1 MLKVCLTGGP
11 STGKT
16 SVINAINK
24 HFSSLGYNV
33 IIAPETA
40 TSFIQSGIRP
50 FGDNALPSIE
60 FQRLVIQNQLHNERI
75 CEKAAEVLGKDK
87 SIIICDRGV
96 LDGIAYVN
104 EQEWKSILEKEG
116 IHPRDLLTSY
126 DVVLYMLGKSEIF
139 TTENNKSRYESSA
152 DEALEKGKKVLK
164 SYLSHDNLRVI
175 QPREDIK
182 DKELEVI
189 NIIANMLKLPTRV
202 REQHKFL
209 VDGIDVEKLASLSSK
224 VVIKQDYLRCDDDT
238 EYRIRR
244 IDQNGIYSYHFS
256 VIKKCVN
263 GIREILT
270 DDVISESAY
279 RNLLLTKSDNS
290 ISLTKTRYSFVHDQ
304 QYFKLDIFDDDMC
317 ILEVNLTK
325 ENPNISIPDFVYVV
339 QDVTND
345 EEYQNINIAR
355 GKMTTYGKRE
365 DNNSRGNRLLREGNS
380 I

>member
-16 SVINAINK
+16 KVIDAINK
-24 HFSSLGYNV
+24 HFSSLGYHV

-50 FGDNALPSIE
+50 FGDNALPPID
-60 FQRLVIQNQLHNERI
+60 FQRLVIQNQLHNEKI

-87 SIIICDRGV
+87 SIIICDRGA
-96 LDGIAYVN
+96 LDGIAYVS
-104 EQEWKSILEKEG
+104 EQEWKEILEKEG
-116 IHPRDLLTSY
+116 VHPRDLLTSY
-126 DVVLYMLGKSEIF
+126 DAVLYMLGKSEIF
-139 TTENNKSRYESSA
+139 TTENNESRYESSA
-152 DEALEKGKKVLK
+152 DEALEKGRKVLK
-164 SYLSHDNLRVI
+164 SYLSHDNLRVV
-175 QPREDIK
+175 QPREDMK
-182 DKELEVI
+182 DKELEVV

-209 VDGIDVEKLASLSSK
+209 VKGIDVEKLASIASK
-224 VVIKQDYLRCDDDT
+224 VVIKQDYLKCDEDT
-238 EYRIRR
+238 EYRVRR
-244 IDQNGIYSYHFS
+244 IEQNGICSYHFS

-270 DDVISESAY
+270 DEVISESAY
-279 RNLLLTKSDNS
+279 QSLLLTKSDNS
-290 ISLTKTRYSFVHDQ
+290 ASLTKARYSFVHDQ

-325 ENPNISIPDFVYVV
+325 ENPNVSIPEFVCVV
-339 QDVTND
+339 EDVTNN

-355 GKMTTYGKRE
+355 GKMTTYEKRK
-365 DNNSRGNRLLREGNS
+365 DNSSRGHRLLREGNS

>member
-60 FQRLVIQNQLHNERI
+60 FQRLVIQNQLHNEKI
-75 CEKAAEVLGKDK
+75 CEKASEVLGKDK
-87 SIIICDRGV
+87 SIIICDRGA

-244 IDQNGIYSYHFS
+244 IEQNGIYSYHFS

>member
-60 FQRLVIQNQLHNERI
+60 FQRLVIQNQLHNEKI

-244 IDQNGIYSYHFS
+244 IEQNGIYSYHFS

>member
-24 HFSSLGYNV
+24 YFSGLGYNV

-40 TSFIQSGIRP
+40 TSFISSGIRP
-50 FGDNALPSIE
+50 FGDNALPPIE
-60 FQRLVIQNQLHNERI
+60 FQRLVIQNQLHNEHI
-75 CEKAAEVLGKDK
+75 CEKAAEILGSDNT
-87 SIIICDRGV
+87 IVICDRGA

-104 EQEWKSILEKEG
+104 ELEWQEVLEKEG
-116 IHPRDLLTSY
+116 VHPRDLLTSY
-126 DVVLYMLGKSEIF
+126 DVVLYMLGRSEIF
-139 TTENNKSRYESSA
+139 TTENNKSRYEKSA
-152 DEALEKGKKVLK
+152 EEALEKGNKVLK

-175 QPREDIK
+175 QPREDMK

-189 NIIANMLKLPTRV
+189 NIIANMLKLPTRI
-202 REQHKFL
+202 REQHKYL
-209 VDGIDVEKLASLSSK
+209 VNGVDTAKLASLASK
-224 VVIKQDYLRCDDDT
+224 VVITQDYLKCDDDT
-238 EYRIRR
+238 EYRVRKVE
-244 IDQNGIYSYHFS
+244 QNGIYSYHFS
-256 VIKKCVN
+256 VIKKGEN

-290 ISLTKTRYSFVHDQ
+290 VSLTKTRYSFVHDQ

-325 ENPNISIPDFVYVV
+325 ENPDISIPEFVIAVE
-339 QDVTND
+339 DVTNND
-345 EEYQNINIAR
+345 EYKNINIAR
-355 GKMTTYGKRE
+355 GRMTTYGKRE
-365 DNNSRGNRLLREGNS
+365 DNSNRGHRLLREGNS

>member
-60 FQRLVIQNQLHNERI
+60 FQRLVIQNQLHNEKI

>member
-60 FQRLVIQNQLHNERI
+60 FQRLVIQNQLHNEKI
-75 CEKAAEVLGKDK
+75 CEKASEVLGKDK
-87 SIIICDRGV
+87 SIIICDRGA

-244 IDQNGIYSYHFS
+244 IEQNGIYSYHFS

-290 ISLTKTRYSFVHDQ
+290 VSLTKTRYSFVHDQ

>member
-244 IDQNGIYSYHFS
+244 IEQNGIYSYHFS

>member
-60 FQRLVIQNQLHNERI
+60 FQRLVIQNQLHNEKI

-224 VVIKQDYLRCDDDT
+224 VVIKQDYLKCDDDT

-365 DNNSRGNRLLREGNS
+365 DNNSRGNRLLWEGNS

>member
-60 FQRLVIQNQLHNERI
+60 FQRLVIQNQLHNEKI

-224 VVIKQDYLRCDDDT
+224 VVIKQDYLKCDDDT

>member
-60 FQRLVIQNQLHNERI
+60 FQRLVIQNQLHNEKI

-244 IDQNGIYSYHFS
+244 IEQNGIYSYHFS

-290 ISLTKTRYSFVHDQ
+290 VSLTKTRYSFVHDQ

>member
-1 MLKVCLTGGP
+1 MLKICLTGGP

-33 IIAPETA
+33 IIAPEVA

-50 FGDNALPSIE
+50 FGDNALPSID
-60 FQRLVIQNQLHNERI
+60 FQRLVIQHQLHNERI

-175 QPREDIK
+175 QPREDMK

-189 NIIANMLKLPTRV
+189 NIIANMLKLPMRV

-209 VDGIDVEKLASLSSK
+209 VEGIDVEKLASLASK
-224 VVIKQDYLRCDDDT
+224 VVIKQDYLKCDCDT

-244 IDQNGIYSYHFS
+244 IEQNGAYSYHFS

-290 ISLTKTRYSFVHDQ
+290 VSLTKTRYSFVYDQ

-325 ENPNISIPDFVYVV
+325 ENPNISIPDFIYVL
-339 QDVTND
+339 QDVTNN

-355 GKMTTYGKRE
+355 GKMTTYEKRE